1 MDKKTKKAAN
11 SKFKTSLKEFFRK
24 LLVSLKKKPDIIP
37 LGLLL
42 ITFLIFSL
50 NLTDIS
56 NTTSKIQGP
65 NMGLS
70 EFVAMLLSILSMICL
85 LNAFP
90 KRQKPNKMMIIVYLI
105 LFAVTVWADINYISC
120 INASS
125 IKINAA
131 TAYITKTKGIIIAH
145 IIGMSLTTVAVFLE
159 PVIAKL
165 LKKINTSVEIEE
177 TEVGEIELAEEE

>member
-1 MDKKTKKAAN
+1 M
-11 SKFKTSLKEFFRK
+11 
-24 LLVSLKKKPDIIP
+24 
-37 LGLLL
+37 
-42 ITFLIFSL
+42 
-50 NLTDIS
+50 
-56 NTTSKIQGP
+56 
-65 NMGLS
+65 
-70 EFVAMLLSILSMICL
+70 
-85 LNAFP
+85 
-90 KRQKPNKMMIIVYLI
+90 
-105 LFAVTVWADINYISC
+105 FAVTVWADINYISC